1 MAASMGAARVLR
13 AESGIFSGGTPN
25 LVLGIVTD
33 IHLSIGRSN
42 GVFVFN
48 GEGTFRSTLEWF
60 RDRGVD
66 GVVICGDMADNGL
79 VEELQAVARVW
90 YEVFP
95 NDLAPD
101 GHRVE
106 RLFVYGNHDYE
117 GYTYGTARNLFGDSA
132 YDHSINKDLAAAWQS
147 CFNEA
152 YTPVWRKDVKG
163 YSFVGAH
170 WIADHC
176 RGWDEVGVPQMPD
189 WFTANGAT
197 LDPSKP
203 FFYIQHPP
211 PKNTCHCDWVWGH
224 DNGAST

>member
-1 MAASMGAARVLR
+1 MGSARVLR
-13 AESGIFSGGTPN
+13 AAPGLLSGGTPN

-33 IHLSIGRSN
+33 IHLSIARSN
-42 GVFVFN
+42 GAFVFG
-48 GEGTFRSTLEWF
+48 GEATFRSTLEWF

-106 RLFVYGNHDYE
+106 RLFVYGNHDFE
-117 GYTYGTARNLFGDSA
+117 GYTYGTARNLFGDDA

-152 YTPVWRKDVKG
+152 YAPVWRKEVKG

-176 RGWDEVGVPQMPD
+176 RGWN
-189 WFTANGAT
+189 AA
-197 LDPSKP
+197 
-203 FFYIQHPP
+203 PP
-211 PKNTCHCDWVWGH
+211 RLRSR
-224 DNGAST
+224 STRTRWRFRVTRTRHSTTSARSGRARSPRSAPRR

>member
-1 MAASMGAARVLR
+1 MNVSRRWFIGGMAATMGAARVLR
-13 AESGIFSGGTPN
+13 AESGASSGGTPN

-42 GVFVFN
+42 GVFVFG
-48 GEGTFRSTLEWF
+48 GEATFRSTLEWF

-79 VEELQAVARVW
+79 VEELAAVARVW

-106 RLFVYGNHDYE
+106 RLFVYGNHDYD
-117 GYTYGTARNLFGDSA
+117 GYTYGTARNLFGDDA

-152 YTPVWRKDVKG
+152 YAPSPNR
-163 YSFVGAH
+163 FRA
-170 WIADHC
+170 
-176 RGWDEVGVPQMPD
+176 VP
-189 WFTANGAT
+189 
-197 LDPSKP
+197 
-203 FFYIQHPP
+203 Y
-211 PKNTCHCDWVWGH
+211 V
-224 DNGAST
+224 